1 LHQNTQRA
9 HKHIWAFILI
19 PLILLLASCDLS
31 LDQFFN
37 GPPPQSQESNQA
49 QGQDQDQG
57 LQASPDLPTA
67 TDTEVPDTPTY
78 TPSATASLT
87 PTYTLTPT
95 PYAYISQNTNCR
107 YGPGSVYD
115 LLHTYLS
122 GQEALLLG
130 KNASED
136 FYFTQDNN
144 GIAPNCWLWAKYA
157 TPVGDTSLLPIFTPP
172 PTPTPYLDF
181 SFTYKG
187 SDCGAG
193 SCWLWFKVDNVGV
206 LPLESVKVHAKNTV
220 TSATANNVANLF
232 QTGIMGTDIANI
244 PVSSSGFTHS
254 GQLPNPGSD
263 KIAVT
268 ITVCSQNDLN
278 GICLARN
285 ISMNP

>member
-1 LHQNTQRA
+1 MHQNKPQA
-9 HKHIWAFILI
+9 NKPYWLMIMI
-19 PLILLLASCDLS
+19 PVILLLASCDLS

-37 GPPPQSQESNQA
+37 GPPPQGQSSDQAPEQEQTTDL
-49 QGQDQDQG
+49 QD
-57 LQASPDLPTA
+57 SPIPPSP
-67 TDTEVPDTPTY
+67 TDTEAPDTPTF

-130 KNASED
+130 KNAAED
-136 FYFTQDNN
+136 FYYTEDGN
-144 GIAPNCWLWAKYA
+144 GAAPDCWLWAKYA
-157 TPVGDTSLLPIFTPP
+157 TPVGDISLLPIFTPP

-181 SFTYKG
+181 SFSYQG

-193 SCWLWFKVDNVGV
+193 SCWLWFKVDNTGA
-206 LPLESVKVHAKNTV
+206 LPLESVKVHAKNTI
-220 TSATANNVANLF
+220 TSATANYTANLF
-232 QTGIMGTDIANI
+232 QTGIMGSDIANI
-244 PVSSSGFTHS
+244 ILAGSGYTHS

-278 GICLARN
+278 GICLTRN
-285 ISMNP
+285 MSMKP